1 MQAFLRLD
9 AARAEIRQY
18 LPEEFL
24 ETISNNL

>member
-9 AARAEIRQY
+9 AARAEIQQY